1 MKLQEICC
9 VGLKMSLPFLKTLCG
24 AGIAMAL
31 LSTEKWV
38 GWSWRNAPWITEQN
52 RQKAG
57 GLGANKGVMNI

>member
-1 MKLQEICC
+1 
-9 VGLKMSLPFLKTLCG
+9 MSLPFLKTLCG
-24 AGIAMAL
+24 AGIVMAL

>member
-1 MKLQEICC
+1 MCWPKNVTPVFKNSVWDCHGI
-9 VGLKMSLPFLKTLCG
+9 